1 MFGRN
6 GYQNGHRREEAEALQ
21 KKLEALRRSAQ
32 TGDDAWRNLLRQR
45 YLEQR
50 LRKLAKKA

>member
-6 GYQNGHRREEAEALQ
+6 DRQNGHRREEAEILQ
-21 KKLEALRRSAQ
+21 RKLEEIRQSPQ
-32 TGDDAWRNLLRQR
+32 TDADPWRNLLRQR

-50 LRKLAKKA
+50 LRKLAKRA

>member
-6 GYQNGHRREEAEALQ
+6 GFQNGHRREEAEVLQ
-21 KKLEALRRSAQ
+21 KKLEALRQSAQ
-32 TGDDAWRNLLRQR
+32 AGDDAWRNLLRQR

-50 LRKLAKKA
+50 LRKLAKSA

>member
-6 GYQNGHRREEAEALQ
+6 GYQNGHRREEAEILQ
-21 KKLEALRRSAQ
+21 KKLSRIRQSAQ
-32 TGDDAWRNLLRQR
+32 SGDDGWRNLLRQR

-50 LRKLAKKA
+50 LRKLVERR